1 MALHTLR
8 ADLPY
13 RLPVPGPIRRLRTR
27 PRQPVPDRDKL
38 TPILKLLGVAVLGWF
53 GLMVLVTVLAV

>member
-8 ADLPY
+8 ADLPF
-13 RLPVPGPIRRLRTR
+13 RLPVKGAIPRFRTR
-27 PRQPVPDRDKL
+27 PRQLAPDPDKS
-38 TPILKLLGVAVLGWF
+38 TSVLKLVGVAVLGWF

>member
-13 RLPVPGPIRRLRTR
+13 RLPAPGPIRRFRNR
-27 PRQPVPDRDKL
+27 PRHPVLHRDKL
-38 TPILKLLGVAVLGWF
+38 TPVLKLLGVAVLGWF